1 MALAVADA
9 SVVDGAVGDSAAV
22 GVSDLDGGAAT
33 LPVVAVAAP
42 SSASPLEVDVF
53 EVDEV
58 AVEGFVGAAG
68 VLHPAM
74 ERISPSAS
82 QCQRDR
88 SGSMSDSSSSGR
100 DAFRNGVDR
109 NRIER

>member
-9 SVVDGAVGDSAAV
+9 SAVDGTAGDSAAP
-22 GVSDLDGGAAT
+22 GLSDLDGEAAT
-33 LPVVAVAAP
+33 LPVVGDGFP
-42 SSASPLEVDVF
+42 SSASPLDVDKF

-58 AVEGFVGAAG
+58 AVGDVAGGAG
-68 VLHPAM
+68 VLHPAV
-74 ERISPSAS
+74 ERISPIAS

-100 DAFRNGVDR
+100 DASGNRTDR
-109 NRIER
+109 CLIEG